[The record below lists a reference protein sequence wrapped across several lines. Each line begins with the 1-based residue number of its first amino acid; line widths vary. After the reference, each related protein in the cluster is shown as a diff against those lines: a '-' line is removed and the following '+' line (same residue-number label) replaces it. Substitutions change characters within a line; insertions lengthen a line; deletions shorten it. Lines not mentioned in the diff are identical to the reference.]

1 MEPETAAGL
10 GFLLVL
16 FGGASLAYGAWRL
29 RPVYHILTNDPIA
42 VRDLVYHSGPAE
54 IEGTAVPTDS
64 GTTVRAPFTDTACLA
79 YEYEVQEYRSS
90 GQSSYW
96 ETLEEGESAAQ
107 FLVEDDTGT
116 VQVDPADAELHFDS
130 HTTEVPRGEEP
141 PESIAR
147 YINQSEAVDAQHD
160 RSLDL
165 VVTELTIGNDQ
176 RFVERRL
183 DVDESVHVYGDVE
196 RAPAG
201 EWGSGLVDAL
211 LTRGEEAGILVIS
224 DTSERGTAWRLAKG
238 PLFWTVAGVGLLAPG
253 VTLLGYGVWLLVG

>member
-1 MEPETAAGL
+1 MGPETAASL

-16 FGGASLAYGAWRL
+16 LGGASLGYGAWRL

-54 IEGTAVPTDS
+54 IEGTAVPADS
-64 GTTVRAPFTDTACLA
+64 GTTVRAPFTDITCLA

-96 ETLEEGESAAQ
+96 KTLEEGENATP
-107 FLVEDDTGT
+107 FFVEDDTGT
-116 VQVDPADAELHFDS
+116 VQVDPGGAELHFDS
-130 HTTEVPRGEEP
+130 HTIEVPRGEEP
-141 PESIAR
+141 PETVAR
-147 YINQSEAVDAQHD
+147 HINQSEAVDAQHD
-160 RSLDL
+160 RTLDL

-183 DVDESVHVYGDVE
+183 DVGESVYVYGDVE

-224 DTSERGTAWRLAKG
+224 DTSERGTAWRVGKG
-238 PLFWTVAGVGLLAPG
+238 PLFWTVAGLVLVVPG
-253 VTLLGYGVWLLVG
+253 IGLLGYSLLLLVG